1 MAALKYWVWLTTLP
15 GLGERA
21 KLQLLAH
28 FGSPEEI
35 YFAPEGELLLAEG
48 ITKLQAALLAD
59 KSLDRAEK
67 VLEDCARDGQFLL
80 TMDDAGYPARLRN
93 IYDPP
98 LLLYGKGSLPLFDDE
113 VAVTVVGTRD
123 CTPYGVR
130 AASQLGYELARQGA
144 LLVSGMAK
152 GIDGEALKGALRA
165 GGFTAAVLGGGA
177 DVVYPAANRRL
188 YEDIAATGVILSEYP
203 PGTEPRG
210 DHFPVRN
217 RLLSALSL
225 ATVVVE
231 APEKSGALITA
242 ATALEQGREVFAVP
256 GPFDAPKSRGC
267 NTLIRECVCFFFD
280 AWDVLSF
287 YESRFPHK
295 LRSLRA
301 TIPPLPKGLFAPKL
315 ENSAEELERLV
326 YEKAHRLYGDELPKI
341 VQDRIDLELPGIIQR
356 FREECPDVDVDIR
369 MADHVDVPYELL
381 AQGKMDAILVSPQDE
396 GQYEWVHLAD
406 DPMFAVLPKDFD
418 TQGMTAFPLAA
429 FEARDFIMP
438 SQGFDKDIMRIFN
451 RIGVKPHILPTWVDD
466 PTVISM
472 VSHGLG
478 VSMMTE
484 LTVRGRTDG
493 VKLLPVEPASSR
505 ELGLAVRLFYASSDF
520 FCHFIDCTK
529 RVVAE
534 MQP

>member
-1 MAALKYWVWLTTLP
+1 MESKKLEALLMAVDLRSFTKAAEVLGYTQSGLTHMMNSLEKEVGFTLLER
-15 GLGERA
+15 GRSGVRLTEEGER
-21 KLQLLAH
+21 
-28 FGSPEEI
+28 I
-35 YFAPEGELLLAEG
+35 APAVREF
-48 ITKLQAALLAD
+48 LQAN
-59 KSLDRAEK
+59 
-67 VLEDCARDGQFLL
+67 
-80 TMDDAGYPARLRN
+80 ARLDSV
-93 IYDPP
+93 I
-98 LLLYGKGSLPLFDDE
+98 E
-113 VAVTVVGTRD
+113 QVASSRTEIIRVSA
-123 CTPYGVR
+123 Y
-130 AASQLGYELARQGA
+130 AS
-144 LLVSGMAK
+144 
-152 GIDGEALKGALRA
+152 
-165 GGFTAAVLGGGA
+165 
-177 DVVYPAANRRL
+177 
-188 YEDIAATGVILSEYP
+188 IAM
-203 PGTEPRG
+203 
-210 DHFPVRN
+210 H
-217 RLLSALSL
+217 
-225 ATVVVE
+225 
-231 APEKSGALITA
+231 
-242 ATALEQGREVFAVP
+242 
-256 GPFDAPKSRGC
+256 
-267 NTLIRECVCFFFD
+267 
-280 AWDVLSF
+280 W
-287 YESRFPHK
+287 
-295 LRSLRA
+295 
-301 TIPPLPKGLFAPKL
+301 
-315 ENSAEELERLV
+315 
-326 YEKAHRLYGDELPKI
+326 
-341 VQDRIDLELPGIIQR
+341 LPGIIQR

-505 ELGLAVRLFYASSDF
+505 ELGLAVRSLDAASDGLR
-520 FCHFIDCTK
+520 HFIDCTK

>member
-1 MAALKYWVWLTTLP
+1 MDTKKLEALAMAV
-15 GLGERA
+15 RM
-21 KLQLLAH
+21 
-28 FGSPEEI
+28 GS
-35 YFAPEGELLLAEG
+35 F
-48 ITKLQAALLAD
+48 T
-59 KSLDRAEK
+59 
-67 VLEDCARDGQFLL
+67 
-80 TMDDAGYPARLRN
+80 
-93 IYDPP
+93 
-98 LLLYGKGSLPLFDDE
+98 
-113 VAVTVVGTRD
+113 
-123 CTPYGVR
+123 R
-130 AASQLGYELARQGA
+130 AAETLGYTQSGLTHMMNSLEKDIGFA
-144 LLVSGMAK
+144 LLVRSRT
-152 GIDGEALKGALRA
+152 GIRLTAAGERVFPMIQELLRA
-165 GGFTAAVLGGGA
+165 SETLEGEIRRINTRREETIRVAAYA
-177 DVVYPAANRRL
+177 S
-188 YEDIAATGVILSEYP
+188 IAM
-203 PGTEPRG
+203 
-210 DHFPVRN
+210 H
-217 RLLSALSL
+217 
-225 ATVVVE
+225 
-231 APEKSGALITA
+231 
-242 ATALEQGREVFAVP
+242 
-256 GPFDAPKSRGC
+256 
-267 NTLIRECVCFFFD
+267 
-280 AWDVLSF
+280 W
-287 YESRFPHK
+287 
-295 LRSLRA
+295 
-301 TIPPLPKGLFAPKL
+301 
-315 ENSAEELERLV
+315 
-326 YEKAHRLYGDELPKI
+326 
-341 VQDRIDLELPGIIQR
+341 LPGIIQR

-505 ELGLAVRLFYASSDF
+505 ELGLAVRSLDAASDGLR
-520 FCHFIDCTK
+520 HFIDCTK

>member
-1 MAALKYWVWLTTLP
+1 MDTKKLEALAAAVEHGSFTRAAEALGYTQSGMTHMMNSLERDIGFPVLLRGRAGVRLTP
-15 GLGERA
+15 AGER
-21 KLQLLAH
+21 
-28 FGSPEEI
+28 I
-35 YFAPEGELLLAEG
+35 YPLVRQVLSAS
-48 ITKLQAALLAD
+48 QA
-59 KSLDRAEK
+59 LDRE
-67 VLEDCARDGQFLL
+67 
-80 TMDDAGYPARLRN
+80 
-93 IYDPP
+93 I
-98 LLLYGKGSLPLFDDE
+98 
-113 VAVTVVGTRD
+113 
-123 CTPYGVR
+123 
-130 AASQLGYELARQGA
+130 
-144 LLVSGMAK
+144 
-152 GIDGEALKGALRA
+152 
-165 GGFTAAVLGGGA
+165 
-177 DVVYPAANRRL
+177 
-188 YEDIAATGVILSEYP
+188 
-203 PGTEPRG
+203 
-210 DHFPVRN
+210 
-217 RLLSALSL
+217 
-225 ATVVVE
+225 
-231 APEKSGALITA
+231 ALINSHKEDTIRVA
-242 ATALEQGREVFAVP
+242 AYSSIAMH
-256 GPFDAPKSRGC
+256 
-267 NTLIRECVCFFFD
+267 
-280 AWDVLSF
+280 W
-287 YESRFPHK
+287 
-295 LRSLRA
+295 
-301 TIPPLPKGLFAPKL
+301 
-315 ENSAEELERLV
+315 
-326 YEKAHRLYGDELPKI
+326 
-341 VQDRIDLELPGIIQR
+341 LPGIIQR

-505 ELGLAVRLFYASSDF
+505 ELGLAVRSLDAASDGLR
-520 FCHFIDCTK
+520 HFIDCTK

>member
-1 MAALKYWVWLTTLP
+1 MESKKLEALLMAVDLGSFTKAAEVLGYTQSGLTHMMNSLEKEVGFTLLER
-15 GLGERA
+15 GRSGVRLTEEGER
-21 KLQLLAH
+21 
-28 FGSPEEI
+28 I
-35 YFAPEGELLLAEG
+35 APAVREF
-48 ITKLQAALLAD
+48 LQAN
-59 KSLDRAEK
+59 
-67 VLEDCARDGQFLL
+67 
-80 TMDDAGYPARLRN
+80 ARLDSV
-93 IYDPP
+93 I
-98 LLLYGKGSLPLFDDE
+98 E
-113 VAVTVVGTRD
+113 QVASSRTEIIRVSA
-123 CTPYGVR
+123 Y
-130 AASQLGYELARQGA
+130 AS
-144 LLVSGMAK
+144 
-152 GIDGEALKGALRA
+152 
-165 GGFTAAVLGGGA
+165 
-177 DVVYPAANRRL
+177 
-188 YEDIAATGVILSEYP
+188 
-203 PGTEPRG
+203 
-210 DHFPVRN
+210 
-217 RLLSALSL
+217 SAMH
-225 ATVVVE
+225 
-231 APEKSGALITA
+231 
-242 ATALEQGREVFAVP
+242 
-256 GPFDAPKSRGC
+256 
-267 NTLIRECVCFFFD
+267 
-280 AWDVLSF
+280 W
-287 YESRFPHK
+287 
-295 LRSLRA
+295 
-301 TIPPLPKGLFAPKL
+301 
-315 ENSAEELERLV
+315 
-326 YEKAHRLYGDELPKI
+326 
-341 VQDRIDLELPGIIQR
+341 LPGIIQR

-505 ELGLAVRLFYASSDF
+505 ELGLAVRSLDAASDGLR
-520 FCHFIDCTK
+520 HFIDCTK

>member
-1 MAALKYWVWLTTLP
+1 MESKKLEALLMAVDLGSFTKAAEVLGYTQSGLTHMMNSLEKEVGFTLLERRRS
-15 GLGERA
+15 GVRLTEEGER
-21 KLQLLAH
+21 
-28 FGSPEEI
+28 I
-35 YFAPEGELLLAEG
+35 APAVREF
-48 ITKLQAALLAD
+48 LQAN
-59 KSLDRAEK
+59 
-67 VLEDCARDGQFLL
+67 
-80 TMDDAGYPARLRN
+80 ARLDSVIEQVSSSRTE
-93 IYDPP
+93 IIRVSAY
-98 LLLYGKGSLPLFDDE
+98 
-113 VAVTVVGTRD
+113 
-123 CTPYGVR
+123 
-130 AASQLGYELARQGA
+130 AS
-144 LLVSGMAK
+144 
-152 GIDGEALKGALRA
+152 
-165 GGFTAAVLGGGA
+165 
-177 DVVYPAANRRL
+177 
-188 YEDIAATGVILSEYP
+188 IAM
-203 PGTEPRG
+203 
-210 DHFPVRN
+210 H
-217 RLLSALSL
+217 
-225 ATVVVE
+225 
-231 APEKSGALITA
+231 
-242 ATALEQGREVFAVP
+242 
-256 GPFDAPKSRGC
+256 
-267 NTLIRECVCFFFD
+267 
-280 AWDVLSF
+280 W
-287 YESRFPHK
+287 
-295 LRSLRA
+295 
-301 TIPPLPKGLFAPKL
+301 
-315 ENSAEELERLV
+315 
-326 YEKAHRLYGDELPKI
+326 
-341 VQDRIDLELPGIIQR
+341 LPGIIQR

-505 ELGLAVRLFYASSDF
+505 ELGLAVRSLDAASDGLR
-520 FCHFIDCTK
+520 HFIDCTK

>member
-1 MAALKYWVWLTTLP
+1 MESKKLEALLMAVDLGSFTKAAEVLGYTQSGVTHMMNSLEKEVGFTLLERGRSGVRLTEE
-15 GLGERA
+15 GER
-21 KLQLLAH
+21 
-28 FGSPEEI
+28 I
-35 YFAPEGELLLAEG
+35 APAVREF
-48 ITKLQAALLAD
+48 LQAN
-59 KSLDRAEK
+59 
-67 VLEDCARDGQFLL
+67 
-80 TMDDAGYPARLRN
+80 ARLDSVIEQVSSSRTE
-93 IYDPP
+93 IIRVSAY
-98 LLLYGKGSLPLFDDE
+98 
-113 VAVTVVGTRD
+113 
-123 CTPYGVR
+123 
-130 AASQLGYELARQGA
+130 AS
-144 LLVSGMAK
+144 
-152 GIDGEALKGALRA
+152 
-165 GGFTAAVLGGGA
+165 
-177 DVVYPAANRRL
+177 
-188 YEDIAATGVILSEYP
+188 IAM
-203 PGTEPRG
+203 
-210 DHFPVRN
+210 H
-217 RLLSALSL
+217 
-225 ATVVVE
+225 
-231 APEKSGALITA
+231 
-242 ATALEQGREVFAVP
+242 
-256 GPFDAPKSRGC
+256 
-267 NTLIRECVCFFFD
+267 
-280 AWDVLSF
+280 W
-287 YESRFPHK
+287 
-295 LRSLRA
+295 
-301 TIPPLPKGLFAPKL
+301 
-315 ENSAEELERLV
+315 
-326 YEKAHRLYGDELPKI
+326 
-341 VQDRIDLELPGIIQR
+341 LPGIIQR

-505 ELGLAVRLFYASSDF
+505 ELGLAVRSLDAASDGLR
-520 FCHFIDCTK
+520 HFIDCTK

>member
-1 MAALKYWVWLTTLP
+1 MESKKLEALLMAVDLGSFTKAAEVLGYTQSGLTHMMNSLEKEVGFTL
-15 GLGERA
+15 LERGRSGVR
-21 KLQLLAH
+21 LT
-28 FGSPEEI
+28 EEGARI
-35 YFAPEGELLLAEG
+35 APAVREF
-48 ITKLQAALLAD
+48 LQAN
-59 KSLDRAEK
+59 
-67 VLEDCARDGQFLL
+67 
-80 TMDDAGYPARLRN
+80 ARLDSVIEQVSSSRTE
-93 IYDPP
+93 IIRVSAY
-98 LLLYGKGSLPLFDDE
+98 
-113 VAVTVVGTRD
+113 
-123 CTPYGVR
+123 
-130 AASQLGYELARQGA
+130 AS
-144 LLVSGMAK
+144 
-152 GIDGEALKGALRA
+152 
-165 GGFTAAVLGGGA
+165 
-177 DVVYPAANRRL
+177 
-188 YEDIAATGVILSEYP
+188 IAM
-203 PGTEPRG
+203 
-210 DHFPVRN
+210 H
-217 RLLSALSL
+217 
-225 ATVVVE
+225 
-231 APEKSGALITA
+231 
-242 ATALEQGREVFAVP
+242 
-256 GPFDAPKSRGC
+256 
-267 NTLIRECVCFFFD
+267 
-280 AWDVLSF
+280 W
-287 YESRFPHK
+287 
-295 LRSLRA
+295 
-301 TIPPLPKGLFAPKL
+301 
-315 ENSAEELERLV
+315 
-326 YEKAHRLYGDELPKI
+326 
-341 VQDRIDLELPGIIQR
+341 LPGIIQR

-505 ELGLAVRLFYASSDF
+505 ELGLAVRSLDAASDGLR
-520 FCHFIDCTK
+520 HFIDCTK